1 MTNKRRMAAGD
12 MAGRFWEETRRHA
25 APLLLVAAAPLI
37 ATYPLAFHASTSMF
51 APGDNFITMWTTLWQ
66 IHALST
72 PGEHFWDANIFYPYP
87 RTAALSVL
95 RVIYVPFAALVLW
108 LTHNPVLMENL
119 ILLGSIILTGVGMYI
134 YCYWLTRNRLAA
146 ALAGILLACCPE
158 RFGRLPHPHQVNPI
172 FLAPSLLSLSL
183 FLKNRQNRYAVLAA
197 LCLFLQFLTSIYLF
211 VFAAIALAALLASDL
226 DLWREHYRKVQFI
239 GGILLVFLLLALAPF
254 AAPYLINHFSY
265 EFKDASDWTVDL
277 SARPGDYFVARSMN
291 LLDGWTESAL
301 GVPRFITGMI
311 PQEFLLPSFA
321 ALALFGGGIYLLFR
335 QDAIHKR
342 TLRFGAILAAVGFVL
357 SLGPYL
363 HIGTEPTRIPL
374 PALLLY
380 KFIPGFSVIRA
391 PARFSLLVS
400 AGVAITAAG
409 AVARIMESKKR
420 WKRILIYVLSLI
432 ACLECLNKPLAL
444 QAIPIGKGIPKVEQ
458 WLAQRPERVVVSYP
472 LRYHLSYMYFSYW
485 HWKRLINGWT
495 GYMANDFM
503 KDETAL
509 NLLPSPESI
518 ETLKRRGA
526 ELIVIYRRFDTDP
539 PFITFLPEENEGV
552 QYYISELKKR
562 PELFEPVYDDGAAA
576 AFRFLGGKEGSQ

>member
-1 MTNKRRMAAGD
+1 MTGQ
-12 MAGRFWEETRRHA
+12 FWEITRRHA
-25 APLLLVAAAPLI
+25 GLLLLVAAAPLI
-37 ATYPLAFHASTSMF
+37 VTYPLALHASNSMF

-66 IHALST
+66 VHALST

-95 RVIYVPFAALVLW
+95 RIIYVPFAASILW

-119 ILLGSIILTGVGMYI
+119 IQLGSIILSGVGMYI
-134 YCYWLTRNRLAA
+134 YCYWLTRHRLAA
-146 ALAGILLACCPE
+146 ALAGILFTCCPE
-158 RFGRLPHPHQVNPI
+158 RFGRLPHPHQVSPI
-172 FLAPSLLSLSL
+172 FFAPALLSLSL
-183 FLKNRQNRYAVLAA
+183 FLKKHQNRYAVLAA
-197 LCLFLQFLTSIYLF
+197 FCLFLQFLTSIYLF
-211 VFAAIALAALLASDL
+211 VFTAVALAALIASDL
-226 DLWREHYRKVQFI
+226 DLWRWEYRRVVSV
-239 GGILLVFLLLALAPF
+239 GGMLLIIILLVIAPF
-254 AAPYLINHFSY
+254 AAPYLINHFTY
-265 EFKDASDWTVDL
+265 QFKDAFEWTVDL

-291 LLDGWTESAL
+291 LLDGWTESAF

-311 PQEFLLPSFA
+311 PPEFLLPGFA
-321 ALALFGGGIYLLFR
+321 ALTLFAFGIYLLFR
-335 QDAIHKR
+335 QDNIHKR
-342 TLRFGAILAAVGFVL
+342 TLRFGVILAAVGFVL

-391 PARFSLLVS
+391 PARFSILVT
-400 AGVAITAAG
+400 AGVAIAAAG
-409 AVARIMESKKR
+409 AVAYWMESEKR
-420 WKRILIYVLSLI
+420 WKRLLINALSII
-432 ACLECLNKPLAL
+432 ACLECLNKPLVL

-503 KDETAL
+503 KDESAL

-562 PELFEPVYDDGAAA
+562 PELFELVYDDGAAA
-576 AFRFLGGKEGSQ
+576 AFRFLGGKEVSP